1 MILSTNFFNRVIFVC
16 SVLLL
21 FPDCSLLK
29 GPSVALK
36 ISDDLPVIA
45 EGYTIAVLPVVNLS
59 ARKAPLK
66 EIREVLAGDLRK
78 LGISILDSE
87 VLERF
92 MSSHRM
98 RYVSGIDT
106 AIAKAFAEETGARAV
121 LVNSLE
127 HYDETYPPKIAMTSR
142 LVSTGNKTNILWTD
156 SIGSAG
162 DDSPGILGLGLI
174 KDSEKLI
181 KIASQHLS
189 VSLAG
194 YLSDPELPVI
204 VLQEEKEY
212 EKFLPKVFPYD
223 SLNID
228 SEKKY
233 TMAVLPFFNRSER
246 KYAGE
251 IMALHFVRE
260 MLKHENFHIVEP
272 GTIREALLKLRV
284 IMNDGISL
292 ENAAVMFSRLN
303 VDFILTGTV
312 VDYEDYMGPSGT
324 PKVDFSIFLIDRKS
338 REVVW
343 TSKSYNSGSD
353 GVVFFDVG
361 KINVAHSMA
370 SKMVKAAVNV
380 MIAQ

>member
-1 MILSTNFFNRVIFVC
+1 MTLSIHFFSRVIISC

-21 FPDCSLLK
+21 FPGCSSLK
-29 GPSVALK
+29 RAPDALK

-66 EIREVLAGDLRK
+66 EIREVLAEDLRK
-78 LGISILDSE
+78 QGISILDSE

-92 MSSHRM
+92 MERRRM
-98 RYVSGIDT
+98 RNTSGIDT
-106 AIAKAFAEETGARAV
+106 ATAKAFADETGGQAV

-127 HYDETYPPKIAMTSR
+127 HYDETYPPKIALTSR
-142 LVSTGNKTNILWTD
+142 LVSTGNKADILWTD
-156 SIGSAG
+156 SIGLAG

-174 KDSEKLI
+174 KDSGELI

-194 YLSDPELPVI
+194 YLSDPEHRVI
-204 VLQEEKEY
+204 VPQKDEADER
-212 EKFLPKVFPYD
+212 FLPKVYPYN
-223 SLNID
+223 SLYID
-228 SEKKY
+228 PGKKY

-251 IMALHFVRE
+251 IIALHFVRE
-260 MLKHENFHIVEP
+260 MLKYENFHIAEP
-272 GTIREALLKLRV
+272 GMIREAFLKFRV

-292 ENAAVMFSRLN
+292 ENAERMFSRLN

-312 VDYEDYMGPSGT
+312 ADYEDYQGT
-324 PKVDFSIFLIDRKS
+324 YGAPKVDFSIFLIARKS

-343 TSKSYNSGSD
+343 TSKSHNSGSD
-353 GVVFFDVG
+353 GVVFFDLG
-361 KINVAHSMA
+361 KINTAHSMA
-370 SKMVKAAVNV
+370 SEMVKAAVNV
-380 MIAQ
+380 MIEQ